1 MPSLLS
7 YFNILPTI
15 MKKTII
21 ALMALSGVASAAW
34 TADDANG
41 WIYKSGSSWVTNSAT
56 ITEDTTSKDLTITFT
71 NEDGE
76 TLDFSYSGRSCYT
89 FAITLN
95 LDDLTSPTTATSAV
109 WGGEKVGFGLNNGLV
124 TACIGSGNSSWN
136 TTGLTLGST
145 GSLTLIVTT
154 GEKGSMI
161 LAYGEDDTYT
171 SVTSSQTGNN
181 KANGT
186 TTDGGSYYGWT
197 GLKESASI
205 TSFTIDSSIATAV
218 EKFAVW
224 DSKNDTTSL
233 DSAAMLANMD
243 TVAAAMKV
251 IPEPT
256 TATLSL
262 LALVGLAARRRRS
275 SH

>member
-1 MPSLLS
+1 
-7 YFNILPTI
+7 

-21 ALMALSGVASAAW
+21 ALMALTGVASAAW

-41 WIYKSGSSWVTNSAT
+41 WLCKSGDTWVTSSAT
-56 ITEDTTSKDLTITFT
+56 VTEDATSKDLTIQILDA
-71 NEDGE
+71 NSQV
-76 TLDFSYSGRSCYT
+76 LDFSYNENNETRACYT

-95 LDDLTSPTTATSAV
+95 LDALTSPTSATSAV
-109 WGGEKVGFGLNNGLV
+109 WGGSKVGIGLNNGVV
-124 TACIGSGNSSWN
+124 TACIGSGNASWN
-136 TTGLTLGST
+136 TTGLTLGTS

-154 GEKGSMI
+154 DTKGSMI
-161 LAYGEDDTYT
+161 LAYGEDGTYT
-171 SVTSSQTGNN
+171 SVVDSQSGGN
-181 KANGT
+181 KVNGT
-186 TTDGGSYYGWT
+186 TTDGGTYYGWT
-197 GLKESASI
+197 NLKEKANI
-205 TSFTIDSSIATAV
+205 TTFTIDASIANAV

-224 DSKNDTTSL
+224 DSKVASDGL

-262 LALVGLAARRRRS
+262 LALAGLAARRRRK
-275 SH
+275 